1 MNRKKQVHSTK
12 GAAPKKHLE
21 FEKLL
26 ADLSA
31 RLVAL
36 PPERVDDEIR
46 DSLKEVLEFF
56 QIDRW
61 ALLQLLPGKTLWQV
75 VYNADAKGISP
86 YPIGTALPVSLCPFM
101 YKKLAEQR
109 EVFSFARLEELPAE
123 ATTDRKTFEKFGVRS
138 GLYIPIAALRSAE
151 YSIGISSASNDRT
164 CPEEYIPRL
173 RLLGELFVNALERS
187 KGELAL
193 RESEERLSLAAS
205 AAEAGL
211 WLMNMDKGL
220 VWATQKLRE
229 LLQFAP
235 DEELPFERFLGAI
248 HPDDRERVRELARQS
263 LQRQEPLDIEYRIVR
278 PEGGIRW
285 ISSRGSPFSGVSG
298 LGEHLI
304 GVSIDITDR
313 KRLEAELLERLD
325 EIERLKLQLEKEKK
339 LLEVRVKER
348 TQELSRAKEAMESA
362 SMKMRA
368 SEIKFRELVSRSL
381 VGIFQ
386 TTPEGV
392 ILEANP
398 AILKGLGFESV
409 EQMNKVGLVNLYAN
423 AGDRQRFVSAVN
435 RGPVSDF
442 ETRFRCADGRIIDV
456 SMSGNLVRDD
466 TGKLR
471 FIEGTFEDITEYKKA
486 EEARREAEGKYKTLF
501 ESLDVGVYRTTAGPQ
516 GQLVHANPALAR
528 IFGYDSVESFM
539 QVPIADTYQNAEERK
554 MFIEEITEK
563 GSVRNRL
570 LRLRRKDGTFLWASE
585 TATAHFDTKGE
596 IDWID
601 GIIEDITEYK
611 KAEEA
616 RREAEGKYKTLF
628 ENLNVGVYRNT
639 GGPQGGLLHANPAIA
654 RIFGYDSV
662 ESFMQVPIADT
673 YQYAE
678 DRKMF
683 IEEISEKGSVRDKVL
698 RLRRK
703 DGTPFW
709 ASLTATAHFDTKG
722 EIDWMDGILED
733 ITERKLI
740 EDELKN
746 SQRRLADIIE
756 FLPDAVMVMDA
767 EGRITSWNRAM
778 EVMTGVKAADI
789 LGKGNY
795 EHAIPFYG
803 ERRPVLIDLVMEPVE
818 KVLATYA
825 HLQRHGDILRGQGH
839 ITGLPGGELFFSGH
853 ATALRDFSGNIVG
866 AIETV
871 RDVTERKRFEDV
883 LAQAKEAAE
892 SANRAKSAFLA
903 MMSHE
908 IRTPM
913 NAIIGMSSLLLD
925 SSLNARQRDFV
936 QTIRNSGESLLTIIN
951 DILDFSKI
959 EAGKLE
965 LEESPFDV
973 RECVESSLELFSFR
987 ARNRGLE
994 LGCFIDSRVPTAVF
1008 GDPTRVNQNLVNLIG
1023 NAIKFTE
1030 RGEIVV
1036 RVDARRIEKQS
1047 DAQAHGEGTNQS
1059 APWFELHFS
1068 VRDTGIGIQP
1078 ERMKHL
1084 FRAFSQA
1091 DSSTARRYGGT
1102 GLGLAI
1108 SKRLTEMMGGRIWA
1122 ESEPGKGSTFH
1133 FTIQG
1138 KAAPDVK
1145 RPCLPMDPNLLKT
1158 KRVLVVDDNQTNR
1171 DILSHHLR
1179 SWGMELVTAG
1189 SGREALEIIS
1199 REGRFDLLLIDLQM
1213 PEMDGL
1219 TLSEQMLNMP
1229 EACSSPMVMLS
1240 SSAEDLDPDKTKQF
1254 RAVLLKPVKS
1264 SVLYNTFIEIF
1275 CPAVTSSISAQAEK
1289 THSEF
1294 DPGMGKRH
1302 PLRILLAEDNPTNQ
1316 VLTLAMLDRLGYRAD
1331 VAGNGGEVLKTLQRQ
1346 FYDVILMDVQMPE
1359 MDGLEATR
1367 EVRRSFNPVCQP
1379 RIIALTADAMKE
1391 DRERCL
1397 AAGMDD
1403 YVSKPIQV
1411 NELISALNRTPRST
1425 WKDPML
1431 SQSTGSV
1438 EPKEHPPGKG
1448 ESAKRSESATDEVQ
1462 PSVLDA
1468 SALERLRDTLGKQA
1482 DLLLPTLVKS
1492 FIEDGARLLNEAS
1505 RAFQQKNAQELR
1517 RAAHTLKSNGATF
1530 GAMMLSA
1537 VAKQLEQ
1544 LGREG
1549 QFEGADELIE
1559 RAEREFV
1566 KAKTELEKLGIG
1578 NKS

>member
-1 MNRKKQVHSTK
+1 MNRKNQVHSAE
-12 GAAPKKHLE
+12 GASPEKRLE

-31 RLVAL
+31 RFVAL
-36 PPERVDDEIR
+36 SPERVDDEIR
-46 DSLKEVLEFF
+46 NSLKEVLEFF

-75 VYNADAKGISP
+75 VYNADANGISP
-86 YPIGTALPVSLCPFM
+86 YPTGTGLPVSLCPFM

-123 ATTDRKTFEKFGVRS
+123 AATDKETFEKFGVRS

-211 WLMNMDKGL
+211 WIMNMEKGL

-229 LLQFAP
+229 LFQFAP
-235 DEELPFERFLGAI
+235 DEELPFEWFLAAI
-248 HPDDRERVRELARQS
+248 YPDDRERVRELVRQS
-263 LQRQEPLDIEYRIVR
+263 LERQEPFDIEYRIVR
-278 PEGGIRW
+278 PDGIIRW

-298 LGEHLI
+298 LAEHLM

-313 KRLEAELLERLD
+313 KRLEAELRERLD

-339 LLEVRVKER
+339 LLEVRVTER
-348 TQELSRAKEAMESA
+348 TQELSEAKEAMESA
-362 SMKMRA
+362 SMRLKA

-386 TTPEGV
+386 TTPEGIV
-392 ILEANP
+392 LEANP
-398 AILKGLGFESV
+398 AILKALGYESV
-409 EQMNKVGLVNLYAN
+409 EQINKVGLVNLYAN
-423 AGDRQRFVSAVN
+423 ADDRQRFVLAVS
-435 RGPVSDF
+435 RGSVSDF
-442 ETRFRCADGRIIDV
+442 ETQFRCADGRTIDV
-456 SMSGNLVRDD
+456 SLSGNLVRDD
-466 TGKLR
+466 SGKLR

-486 EEARREAEGKYKTLF
+486 EEARREAEGKF
-501 ESLDVGVYRTTAGPQ
+501 
-516 GQLVHANPALAR
+516 
-528 IFGYDSVESFM
+528 
-539 QVPIADTYQNAEERK
+539 
-554 MFIEEITEK
+554 
-563 GSVRNRL
+563 
-570 LRLRRKDGTFLWASE
+570 
-585 TATAHFDTKGE
+585 
-596 IDWID
+596 
-601 GIIEDITEYK
+601 
-611 KAEEA
+611 
-616 RREAEGKYKTLF
+616 KTLF

-639 GGPQGGLLHANPAIA
+639 GGPQGRLLHANPAVA

-662 ESFMQVPIADT
+662 ESFMQEPIANT
-673 YQYAE
+673 YQNAE

-683 IEEISEKGSVRDKVL
+683 IAEIWEKGSVRDKVL

-722 EIDWMDGILED
+722 EIDWIDGILED
-733 ITERKLI
+733 ITERKHV
-740 EDELKN
+740 EEELHN

-756 FLPDAVMVMDA
+756 FLPDAVMVIDA
-767 EGRITSWNRAM
+767 EGRITAWNRAI
-778 EVMTGVKAADI
+778 EKMTGVKAEDI

-803 ERRPVLIDLVMEPVE
+803 ERRPVLIDLVLKPVE
-818 KVLATYA
+818 EVIAEYA
-825 HLQRHGDILRGQGH
+825 HLQRDGDTLRGQGH
-839 ITGLPGGELFFSGH
+839 ITGLPGGELYFSGH
-853 ATALRDFSGNIVG
+853 ATALRDLSGKIGG

-871 RDVTERKRFEDV
+871 RDVTERKRFEDEI
-883 LAQAKEAAE
+883 ARAKDAAE

-925 SSLNARQRDFV
+925 SSLNVQQRDFV

-959 EAGKLE
+959 EAGRME

-994 LGCFIDSRVPTAVF
+994 LGCLVDSSVPAAIF
-1008 GDPTRVNQNLVNLIG
+1008 GDSTRVNQNLVNLIG

-1047 DAQAHGEGTNQS
+1047 NAQAHGEVTNQS
-1059 APWFELHFS
+1059 DPWFELHFA
-1068 VRDTGIGIQP
+1068 VRDTGIGIEP

-1084 FRAFSQA
+1084 FQAFTQA

-1108 SKRLTEMMGGRIWA
+1108 SKRLAEMMGGRVWA

-1133 FTIQG
+1133 FTIQA

-1145 RPCLPMDPNLLKT
+1145 RPSLTIDPNILKM

-1171 DILSHHLR
+1171 DILSHYIR
-1179 SWGMELVTAG
+1179 SWGMELVAAG
-1189 SGREALEIIS
+1189 SGREALDIIS
-1199 REGRFDLLLIDLQM
+1199 REGLLDLLVIDLQM
-1213 PEMDGL
+1213 PDMDGL
-1219 TLSEQMLNMP
+1219 TLSEQILKMP
-1229 EACSSPMVMLS
+1229 EACSLPMVLLS
-1240 SSAEDLDPDKTKQF
+1240 SSAEDLDPGKTKQF
-1254 RAVLLKPVKS
+1254 RAVLLKPIKS
-1264 SVLYNTFIEIF
+1264 SRLYNTFIEIF
-1275 CPAVTSSISAQAEK
+1275 SPVDTVPAQAEK

-1302 PLRILLAEDNPTNQ
+1302 PLRILLAEDNHTNQ
-1316 VLTLAMLDRLGYRAD
+1316 VLALALLDRLGYRAD
-1331 VAGNGGEVLKTLQRQ
+1331 VAGNGVEVLKTLRRQ
-1346 FYDVILMDVQMPE
+1346 SYDVILMDVQMPE

-1367 EVRRSFNPVCQP
+1367 EVRRSFSPACQP

-1411 NELISALNRTPRST
+1411 NELISALNRTPLSISNG
-1425 WKDPML
+1425 PML

-1438 EPKEHPPGKG
+1438 EPKEHPPSKG
-1448 ESAKRSESATDEVQ
+1448 QSPNISESATDEVQ
-1462 PSVLDA
+1462 PSAQVLDA

-1482 DLLLPTLVKS
+1482 DILLPTLVKS
-1492 FIEDGARLLNEAS
+1492 FIDDGTKLLNEAS
-1505 RAFQQKNAQELR
+1505 QALQQKNAQDLR
-1517 RAAHTLKSNGATF
+1517 RVAHTLKSNGATF
-1530 GAMMLSA
+1530 GAMMLTA

-1549 QFEGADELIE
+1549 QFEGAAELIE
-1559 RAEREFV
+1559 RAGCEFV
-1566 KAKTELEKLGIG
+1566 KAKTELEKLRIG